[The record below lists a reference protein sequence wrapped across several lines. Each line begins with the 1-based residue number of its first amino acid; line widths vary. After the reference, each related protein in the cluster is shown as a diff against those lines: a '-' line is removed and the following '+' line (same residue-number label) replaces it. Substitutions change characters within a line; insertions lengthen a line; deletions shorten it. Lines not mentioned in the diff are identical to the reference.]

1 MSFSPW
7 LWSGTEGRSC
17 RPLSN
22 GRRPSLP
29 RNHHEDEDDHGD
41 DGEDE
46 DDHDDDHEDE
56 DDHDDDH
63 EDEDVNVH
71 SP

>member
-1 MSFSPW
+1 MVMIRKIRTYDH
-7 LWSGTEGRSC
+7 GDDQ
-17 RPLSN
+17 
-22 GRRPSLP
+22 
-29 RNHHEDEDDHGD
+29 EDEDDHG
-41 DGEDE
+41 
-46 DDHDDDHEDE
+46 DDHEDE